1 MVSKRVVRERYTM
14 LEKIKSAVPI
24 FVGTLIIVCGIH
36 FFMVPNHFVPGSIS
50 GFALVLAN
58 FVPIPV
64 SAWTLILNMIC
75 LVLGFLFIGRE
86 FGAKV
91 VVISVLQPAIMYVFE
106 VIFPNVVSPTGEMSM
121 DAVCMIMFICL
132 GQTIL
137 FRANAASGGLDI
149 IAMMMNKFLHMEL
162 GKSLIICGFIPV
174 ACSIFAY
181 DIQTVVIGAMLTY
194 FCGVVL
200 DMYLESFSKKKRIC
214 IISDYHEQ
222 IRKYI
227 IEDMDRGVTLSH
239 VKGGYDGKDRVE
251 LLAIMDKNEYG
262 RLLDFIAAT
271 DASAFVTISDVNK
284 VVGTWNTSNYHS
296 YF

>member
-1 MVSKRVVRERYTM
+1 MMGK
-14 LEKIKSAVPI
+14 LKSAIPI

-36 FFMVPNHFVPGSIS
+36 FFMIPNHFVPGSIS
-50 GFALVLAN
+50 GLALVLAN
-58 FVPIPV
+58 FIPLPV
-64 SAWTLILNMIC
+64 SAVTLILNMIC
-75 LVLGFLFIGRE
+75 LVLGFIFIGRE
-86 FGAKV
+86 FGTKV

-106 VIFPNVVSPTGEMSM
+106 QIFPNVVSPTGEMSM

-137 FRANAASGGLDI
+137 FRANAASGGLDV
-149 IAMMMNKFLHMEL
+149 IAMIMNKYMHMDL
-162 GKSLIICGFIPV
+162 GKALIICGFLPV
-174 ACSIFAY
+174 ACSVFAY

-194 FCGVVL
+194 LLGVVL
-200 DMYLESFSKKKRIC
+200 DMYLESFSRKKRVC
-214 IISDYHEQ
+214 VISDQYEA

-227 IEDMDRGVTLSH
+227 IDDMDRGVTVSH
-239 VKGGYDGKDRVE
+239 IKGGYDGKDRVE

-271 DASAFVTISDVNK
+271 DNKAFVTISDVNK
-284 VVGTWNTSNYHS
+284 VVGTWNTSNYHG